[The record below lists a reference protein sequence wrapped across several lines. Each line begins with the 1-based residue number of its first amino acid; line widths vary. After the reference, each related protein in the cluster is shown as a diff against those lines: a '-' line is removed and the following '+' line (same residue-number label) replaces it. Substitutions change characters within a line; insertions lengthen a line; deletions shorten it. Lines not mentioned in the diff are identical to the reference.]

1 LREEGIVLEGRKVIA
16 LGERDG
22 VSGPAIAACA
32 EAAGAEVVF
41 TATECFV

>member
-1 LREEGIVLEGRKVIA
+1 METLEKKLVIA

-22 VSGPAIAACA
+22 VSGPAIGASA
-32 EAAGAEVVF
+32 EAAGAQVVF

>member
-1 LREEGIVLEGRKVIA
+1 MGVLDGKKVVA

-22 VSGPAIAACA
+22 VSGPAIAACV
-32 EAAGAEVVF
+32 EAAGGKVVF